1 MAAATF
7 AVAAISA
14 TEPSGYYSSCEGKT
28 GKALLQHLETVIGNH
43 TVVSYKNL
51 YTVYDDSDRHPDGTI
66 WDMYSTKNWGKN
78 FGSAKCANFSVVG
91 DCINKEH
98 SFPKSWFD
106 DKSPMMSDAFHILSL
121 IHI

>member
-1 MAAATF
+1 MTFHKFAILATATF
-7 AVAAISA
+7 MSVASMSA
-14 TEPSGYYSSCEGKT
+14 SEPAGYYSTCEGKS
-28 GKALLQHLETVIGNH
+28 GKALLQQLQSVIDDH
-43 TVVSYKNL
+43 TVVAYKNL

-78 FGSAKCANFSVVG
+78 FDNVKCGNYSVVG

-98 SFPKSWFD
+98 S
-106 DKSPMMSDAFHILSL
+106 LSL